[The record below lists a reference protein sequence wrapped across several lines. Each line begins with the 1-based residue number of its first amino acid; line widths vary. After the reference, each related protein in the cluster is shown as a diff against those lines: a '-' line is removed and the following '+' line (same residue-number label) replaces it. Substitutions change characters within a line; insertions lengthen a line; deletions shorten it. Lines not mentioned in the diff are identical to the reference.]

1 MITFAL
7 SRSAGDPRLLY
18 AGAEGYGMTPEHWDL
33 IDKELGLDKPIV
45 VQYFVWM
52 GDILRGDFGYTVG
65 EWYHG
70 DKQTAYLELGFDPA
84 KWLNLRLEY
93 SYNLFELPEL
103 DFDAH
108 IASGRL
114 RINFTPDMGW
124 SHLVQ
129 YDSVSESIGYNT
141 RYFWEFQPGKK
152 FHVVLRQNY
161 GDDDR
166 LFSLRESEFV
176 LKAVATFRL

>member
-1 MITFAL
+1 LDFESGYELYFKIDREYDRPEQDFEISGGAIVP
-7 SRSAGDPRLLY
+7 AGEYWTTDY
-18 AGAEGYGMTPEHWDL
+18 T
-33 IDKELGLDKPIV
+33 IDFELKESG
-45 VQYFVWM
+45 
-52 GDILRGDFGYTVG
+52 ILRGDIGYTFG

-70 DKQTAYLELGFDPA
+70 DKQTAYLELGFNPA
-84 KWLNLRLEY
+84 KWLDLRLEY
-93 SYNLFELPEL
+93 SYNQFELPEL

-129 YDSVSESIGYNT
+129 YDSVSESVGYNT

-161 GDDDR
+161 GNDHH

-176 LKAVATFRL
+176 LKAVTTFRL